1 MTLFLILAVLLGL
14 IVPHFQRRRAR
25 MTFSSHRRRRYIR
38 QARITTYWGSG
49 VSVGGFLVVVVQNPF
64 VVPVSLP

>member
-38 QARITTYWGSG
+38 QARITTYWG
-49 VSVGGFLVVVVQNPF
+49 VACLLVAFLLWLF
-64 VVPVSLP
+64 KIRL